1 MPIKKLEKNLSEENA
16 FCATQL
22 SLFQSFLCNGPEE
35 RDKLS
40 NTIELWDGVPKY
52 FMSRQDMNKQ
62 REKGILPTLER
73 EFEYR
78 GRVYT
83 VRIRPARLTDQQGK
97 DKEYYP
103 SAREELVE
111 DALRKIAAEQNH
123 GFLDHQESG
132 VIFTLHMLRQ
142 ELRRRGHALSY
153 QEVVEGLD
161 VLAGCRIEIHS
172 ADGTGDYQTPILADL
187 LRVSRSRYKAD
198 PKARWMAHFSPL
210 VTRSIL
216 SLNYRQYD
224 YHAMMSHSTQLARW
238 LHKRLAHNYVNASL
252 LQPYTILFSTI
263 QRDSGL
269 LEYKEQR
276 HAVRKLDEAL
286 DELKAHQILVEITKD
301 ARRGARGCILD
312 VVYRML
318 PHPVF
323 VGQIK
328 AANKRHSD
336 NIEKLPPL
344 AESDP

>member
-1 MPIKKLEKNLSEENA
+1 MPVKKNKKSLPEESA
-16 FCATQL
+16 FSGTQL
-22 SLFQSFLCNGPEE
+22 SLFQSFLCNSPDE

-52 FMSRQDMNKQ
+52 FMSRQDMNKG
-62 REKGILPTLER
+62 REKGVLPTLER

-83 VRIRPARLTDQQGK
+83 VKIRPARLTDPQGK
-97 DKEYYP
+97 DKEFYP

-111 DALRKIAAEQNH
+111 DALRKIAAEQSH

-142 ELRRRGHALSY
+142 ELRRRGHTLSY
-153 QEVVEGLD
+153 QEVVESLN

-216 SLNYRQYD
+216 NLNYRQYD

-252 LQPYTILFSTI
+252 IQPYVIMFLTI

-286 DELKAHQILVEITKD
+286 DELKAHQILIDTEKD
-301 ARRGARGCILD
+301 VRRGTRGRILD
-312 VVYRML
+312 VSYRMI
-318 PHPVF
+318 PHPHF
-323 VGQIK
+323 VAQAK
-328 AANKRHSD
+328 AANRRQND
-336 NIEKLPPL
+336 NIQKLPRIQ
-344 AESDP
+344 ASR